1 MSKKTKDQEERQK
14 FDTRNLICSVCGAR
28 HGVIH
33 KYGLEIC
40 RRCFREVAPS
50 IGFNKFS

>member
-1 MSKKTKDQEERQK
+1 MKSEGKKNPRMDAKNIKCR
-14 FDTRNLICSVCGAR
+14 VCGSR
-28 HGVIH
+28 RGLIH

-50 IGFNKFS
+50 IGFKKLS